1 MVDTK
6 LPLKISREGRSAP
19 TQAGALRFQ
28 IRTAWLPAITAVA
41 AISAASATAAMTAT
55 PTATTATSA
64 SVSAAPAST
73 AASAL
78 CLGTC
83 FIHHEVSP
91 AEILT
96 VQGVHRAIRVF
107 VIGHFN
113 EGEPARLSRKPVA
126 NQIDTRGSY
135 TDLREPLVEL
145 FFCRGKRKI
154 TDIELLHLLLLLS
167 GTELRVA
174 ERAEDTAILAA
185 VRKSG
190 PPQAPDRGLSGLLHP
205 PGNLPLLQLKLSR
218 SGNSNWPGPFS
229 RAFALCTGLVIACG
243 QICSPPER
251 PYAWHDDGFSVDAAH
266 DFGALRQD
274 FFAHRDR
281 LPQTGQVHHAH
292 VLRRLLPAGA
302 PPRGG
307 VD

>member
-1 MVDTK
+1 MSRPLTPNRVGRAESPDVRTVTRMVDTEV
-6 LPLKISREGRSAP
+6 LLKISREDCSAP
-19 TQAGALRFQ
+19 AQAGALRFQ
-28 IRTAWLPAITAVA
+28 IRPACLPAIATVA
-41 AISAASATAAMTAT
+41 TISAAPATASSMA
-55 PTATTATSA
+55 ATSA
-64 SVSAAPAST
+64 SVPAAPAST
-73 AASAL
+73 ASAL

-83 FIHHEVSP
+83 FIYNEVSP
-91 AEILT
+91 PEILT

-113 EGEPARLSRKPVA
+113 EGEPARLSRKTVA
-126 NQIDTRGSY
+126 NQIDARGSY

-145 FFCRGKRKI
+145 FFRRGKRKI

-218 SGNSNWPGPFS
+218 SGNSNWPGPFN
-229 RAFALCTGLVIACG
+229 RVF
-243 QICSPPER
+243 PP
-251 PYAWHDDGFSVDAAH
+251 
-266 DFGALRQD
+266 
-274 FFAHRDR
+274 
-281 LPQTGQVHHAH
+281 
-292 VLRRLLPAGA
+292 
-302 PPRGG
+302 
-307 VD
+307 